1 MKLFTMNKREM
12 LTCLLGCYLSLH
24 AVALGEGK
32 GSVWKDAGGG
42 ASMYTDRKAMAIGD
56 IVTIVI
62 QESASVSA
70 SKSSET
76 EKSTTVSDQINQLLY
91 PTSDFLRK
99 DGNLPGLDW
108 SSSNTFSGSGTISD
122 QQSVESRISA
132 VVVDRLPNG
141 NLVIEGVRKVTI
153 GDERNYI
160 ILRGYIRPVDIEAD
174 NTIVSSRVASA
185 ELEMIAEGPLTE
197 AQRKGW
203 LSRFYSWLNPF

>member
-1 MKLFTMNKREM
+1 MSPPTFHRDRKPGWIL
-12 LTCLLGCYLSLH
+12 CLLLGLQVTVLS
-24 AVALGEGK
+24 GNN

-42 ASMYTDRKAMAIGD
+42 ANMYTDRKAMAIGD

-76 EKSTTVSDQINQLLY
+76 EKSTTVRDQLNQLLY
-91 PTSDFLRK
+91 PTSDFLKR

-108 SSSNTFSGSGTISD
+108 SSSNTFSGSGTMSD
-122 QQSVESRISA
+122 QQSVQSQLSA

-160 ILRGYIRPVDIEAD
+160 VLRGSIRPVDIEAD
-174 NTIVSSRVASA
+174 NTILSSRVASA